1 MMVGNHCVPENRNLD
16 LKRRVFRSNRRR
28 AYVTHFG
35 ALAMLLLSIG
45 FCTRADNNS
54 FDLLGPRIEMKVSR
68 NGRSL
73 PISQVANLKPG
84 DRLWLYPDFPDDQS
98 ARYLLIVAFLRGATN
113 PPPETWFTKAET
125 WTKPVR
131 EEGIVVTVPQDAQQA
146 LIFLAPETGGDF
158 GTLRSAVRGRP
169 GVFVR
174 ASQDLSQASLDRSRL
189 EKYLADVKTINEADP
204 KALKEH
210 SMLLART
217 LGIRVDEACFAKPL
231 EEQSSCL
238 TRNTENLVL
247 DDGHS
252 QSMVTALASGPS
264 SDLAGAVSATSLAGS
279 GFYSAYVGA
288 VVDLARVLGSL
299 HTASYVYIPALAL
312 PKKEQMNLKLN
323 NPPSFRK
330 PMSVIVVGLP
340 SVEAAQ
346 LPPLRAVNADS
357 VFCLQKSSLV
367 LPVEGAPLIFSSDI
381 GHELALYVPGK
392 DGKEIKLPAKADPS
406 SGGLLID
413 THTVEGLN
421 LDGQVTGTIRG
432 AWGFEPY
439 EGPNFRLRTSR
450 SAAWTVAATDQSA
463 LIVGR
468 EDTLHLQSESAVC
481 VDDIKIHDAQGKD
494 IKTTWKL
501 TKPDEIELKVALK
514 DQTAG
519 AMRAQFRQYGL
530 AKADDVS
537 LQAYAE
543 AAHLDGFTINAGD
556 KQGVL
561 KGTRLDEV
569 DHFELN
575 GVHFVPAKLTRSNER
590 DELHLASQADTGGL
604 KPDQTVVAKVALKD
618 GRVLDLPTKVEPARP
633 KLTLVSKNI
642 QPGDTPTAITLG
654 SQNELP
660 LDGQI
665 SFLLKSE
672 VPARFPRSERIEV
685 ATNDESFATILN
697 VADGTLVMRDA
708 ETLYATINPKKAFGP
723 SAFGPLQ
730 FRPIQDDGTKG
741 DWQPLATLV
750 RVPVLKDIHC
760 PDSADQPCRLS
771 GSNLFLIDSVASDQ
785 QFAHTAPVP
794 TDFIDSALNVP
805 HPGETGLFIKLRDDP
820 SAVNTVTLPVATDPK
835 VARPEPSADPA
846 KPAPQS
852 ETPTDSQPPQDP
864 QKRR

>member
-1 MMVGNHCVPENRNLD
+1 MVFSTTCVVTSRSPQFTHSAE
-16 LKRRVFRSNRRR
+16 RSNRCRVR
-28 AYVTHFG
+28 LTRFAVAA
-35 ALAMLLLSIG
+35 ALALSIG
-45 FCTRADNNS
+45 ICTRADNNS
-54 FDLLGPRIEMKVSR
+54 FDLLGPRIEMKVTR
-68 NGRSL
+68 GGKPL
-73 PISQVANLKPG
+73 PISQVANLQPG
-84 DRLWLYPDFPDDQS
+84 DRLWLHPDFPDDQS

-113 PPPETWFTKAET
+113 PPPENWFTKAET
-125 WTKPVR
+125 WTKPVK

-158 GTLRSAVRGRP
+158 GTLRNAVRGRP

-174 ASQDLSQASLDRSRL
+174 ASQDLNQASLDRTRL
-189 EKYLADVKTINEADP
+189 EKYLADVKAINDADP

-217 LGIRVDEACFAKPL
+217 LGIRVEKPL
-231 EEQSSCL
+231 EEQSACL
-238 TRNTENLVL
+238 TKNTENLVL

-264 SDLAGAVSATSLAGS
+264 SDLAGAVSATSLAGG

-340 SVEAAQ
+340 SIEAAQ
-346 LPPLRAVNADS
+346 IPPLRAVNADA

-367 LPVEGAPLIFSSDI
+367 LPVEGAPLLFSSDI
-381 GHELALYVPGK
+381 AHDLALYVPGK
-392 DGKEIKLPAKADPS
+392 DGKEIKLPAKADAS
-406 SGGLLID
+406 SGGILID

-432 AWGFEPY
+432 AWGFEAY
-439 EGPNFRLRTSR
+439 EGPNFHLRTSR
-450 SAAWTVAATDQSA
+450 PAQWTVAATEQSA
-463 LIVGR
+463 LVVGR
-468 EDTLHLQSESAVC
+468 EDSLHLQSESAVC
-481 VDDIKIHDAQGKD
+481 VDEIKIQDSQGKD
-494 IKTTWKL
+494 VKTTWKL
-501 TKPDEIELKVALK
+501 AKPDEIELKVALK
-514 DQTAG
+514 DQSAG
-519 AMRAQFRQYGL
+519 AMRAELRQFGL
-530 AKADDVS
+530 AKPDGIS

-569 DHFELN
+569 DHFELS
-575 GVHFVPAKLTRSNER
+575 GVHFVPAKLTRSNEK
-590 DELHLASQADTGGL
+590 DELHLASQADTASL

-654 SQNELP
+654 GQNELP

-685 ATNDESFATILN
+685 ATSDESFATILSIS
-697 VADGTLVMRDA
+697 DGTLVMRDA

-750 RVPVLKDIHC
+750 RVPVLKEIHC

-785 QFAHTAPVP
+785 QFAHNAPVP
-794 TDFIDSALNVP
+794 TDFIDSTLNVP
-805 HPGETGLFIKLRDDP
+805 HPGDGGLFIKLRDDP
-820 SAVNTVTLPVATDPK
+820 SSVNTVTLPVATDPK
-835 VARPEPSADPA
+835 VTGPEPAADPPQPA
-846 KPAPQS
+846 TQPAPQT
-852 ETPTDSQPPQDP
+852 EPQPPTQP
-864 QKRR
+864 QN